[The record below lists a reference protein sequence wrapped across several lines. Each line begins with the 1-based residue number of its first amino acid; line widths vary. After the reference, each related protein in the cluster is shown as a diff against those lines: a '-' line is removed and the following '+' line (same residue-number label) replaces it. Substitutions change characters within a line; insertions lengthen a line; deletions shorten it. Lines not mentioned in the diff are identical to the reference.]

1 MMLTRPSY
9 VDAESMDAASA
20 SSAELSDPRLQ
31 QALSHLLGAAD
42 AVQTAFDDGAIEL
55 RFQVCVW
62 LEDRFYKVLI
72 VEAPEQLGT
81 GRPQLSPRERDIARL
96 IAKGLTNKAIARVL
110 FLRPS
115 TVSTYAKRLFLK
127 LNVSSRAEMV
137 AKVLSEDLLERA
149 S

>member
-1 MMLTRPSY
+1 MLTRPSY

-31 QALSHLLGAAD
+31 QALSDLLGAAD
-42 AVQTAFDDGAIEL
+42 VVQTAFDDGGIEL

-110 FLRPS
+110 LLRPS

>member
-9 VDAESMDAASA
+9 VDAGSMDGASA
-20 SSAELSDPRLQ
+20 SSAYLSDPRLQ

-42 AVQTAFDDGAIEL
+42 AVQTAFDDGGLEL
-55 RFQVCVW
+55 RFQVYVW

-81 GRPQLSPRERDIARL
+81 GRPQLSPREREIARL

-110 FLRPS
+110 LLRPS